1 MSMAK
6 EPKLHRLKV
15 RKGFTLGGKDFAK
28 GEAFKAFILGWFVKD
43 GVEIAE
49 MHPEGI
55 SKPNGIP
62 AEFFAWDEAA

>member
-6 EPKLHRLKV
+6 EPKLFDFKV

-28 GEAFKAFILGWFVKD
+28 GEAFKAYILGWFVKD

-49 MHPEGI
+49 LHPEGVI
-55 SKPNGIP
+55 KPNGIP
-62 AEFFAWDEAA
+62 AEFFVFDED